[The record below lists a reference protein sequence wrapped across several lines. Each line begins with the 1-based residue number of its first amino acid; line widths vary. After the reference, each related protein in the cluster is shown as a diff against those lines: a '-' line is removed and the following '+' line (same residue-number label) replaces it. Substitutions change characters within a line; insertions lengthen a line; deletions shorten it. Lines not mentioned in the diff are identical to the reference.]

1 MAVAPRELPR
11 FWAAHALALR
21 CSAVP
26 KGIDVVVV
34 NEDGSVFAEGNDARY
49 RLRNSAGR
57 YRIMSDTPGL
67 LVLRRLLPNE
77 DGGEDL
83 EDLEQLLT
91 ADDGQVNSGPRVVF
105 AGEILSQM
113 TLFQMLEIV
122 AERGFV
128 GDMHVF
134 SSGGRHFLL
143 SIDKGTLLHAHSN
156 DPADRLG
163 ELMVRQGVIDRDSL
177 DLMLGDVTGS
187 QRLGRVCVERGVLQ
201 LEQLFSL
208 LGAQT
213 TGIFLRTL
221 TVSDGAYVFTTHDAS
236 RPPPDHNVH
245 LPVRALLMDGIRRL
259 DEIELY
265 RRLIPGND
273 VRLRARDGMSRVG
286 LDADA
291 VALLRQCDGTRTLGE
306 AAREAELDEF
316 ASTRA
321 AYVLVKRRIC
331 EVISRDSL
339 DEVEV
344 RRMTTEFSAILGDV
358 FAAIDRNGG
367 LVQAQT
373 MLGAWL
379 DGSGYTSYLGDRAAT
394 DGTIDAETVL
404 AAVRAAREDDPIA
417 TLLHVAHELVSFA
430 LFCAGSALT
439 REQEM
444 ALSKTVNARLERIR
458 RSPT

>member
-1 MAVAPRELPR
+1 MRRR
-11 FWAAHALALR
+11 FGSNSRSRYDDRL
-21 CSAVP
+21 VP
-26 KGIDVVVV
+26 KGVDVVIVG
-34 NEDGSVFAEGNDARY
+34 EDGSVFGESNDARY

-77 DGGEDL
+77 EPGADL
-83 EDLEQLLT
+83 EDLEHLLT
-91 ADDGQVNSGPRVVF
+91 SDSGSVTEGPRVVF
-105 AGEILSQM
+105 AGEILSPM

-163 ELMVRQGVIDRDSL
+163 ELMVRQGVIDRDRL
-177 DLMLGDVTGS
+177 ELLLGDVTGS
-187 QRLGRVCVERGVLQ
+187 QRLGRICVERGVLQ

-221 TVSDGAYVFTTHDAS
+221 TVGDGAYVFTTADPS
-236 RPPPDHNVH
+236 QPPPDHNVH

-273 VRLRARDGMSRVG
+273 VRLRAREGASRVG
-286 LDADA
+286 LEPDAI
-291 VALLRQCDGTRTLGE
+291 ALLAQCDGTRTLGE
-306 AAREAELDEF
+306 AAAAAELDEF
-316 ASTRA
+316 ASTRG
-321 AYVLVKRRIC
+321 AYFLVKRRIC
-331 EVISRDSL
+331 EVVSRDSL
-339 DEVEV
+339 DEAEV
-344 RRMTTEFSAILGDV
+344 RRMTAAFSAILADV
-358 FAAIDRNGG
+358 FAAIDRAGG
-367 LVQAQT
+367 LAAAQQ

-394 DGTIDAETVL
+394 DGTIDADTVL
-404 AAVRAAREDDPIA
+404 AAVRAAREDDPVA

-430 LFCAGSALT
+430 LFCAGSALS
-439 REQEM
+439 RDQEI
-444 ALSKTVNARLERIR
+444 ALSKNVNARLERIR